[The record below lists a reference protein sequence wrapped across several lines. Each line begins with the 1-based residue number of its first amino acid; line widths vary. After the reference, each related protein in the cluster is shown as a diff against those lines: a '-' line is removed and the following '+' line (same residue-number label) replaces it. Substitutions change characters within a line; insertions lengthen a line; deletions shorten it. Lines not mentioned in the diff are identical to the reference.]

1 VPPIVRIELDDVPSA
16 MNGGGSHPE
25 GKTVI
30 TL

>member
-1 VPPIVRIELDDVPSA
+1 VPPIAQVELDDLPKLNGKPSV
-16 MNGGGSHPE
+16 N

>member
-1 VPPIVRIELDDVPSA
+1 VPPITQVELDDVPKR
-16 MNGGGSHPE
+16 NGKASVD